1 MVFSSIIF
9 IFTFLPIILGIYY
22 ICPKK
27 FRNFILLIGS
37 LVFYAWGEPV
47 YIFLM
52 IFTTIFNYLMALCIN
67 VRKEKEKSNY
77 ILI

>member
-37 LVFYAWGEPV
+37 LVFYAWGEPI
-47 YIFLM
+47 YIFFYD
-52 IFTTIFNYLMALCIN
+52 IY
-67 VRKEKEKSNY
+67 NY
-77 ILI
+77 I